1 MIRRFICRFAV
12 AAAAIVVLGL
22 PGTASAGALYAVT
35 FGGQLITIDPA
46 TGAGTLVGP
55 IEPGAGAFGL
65 GELGGNLYTYNQATD
80 RLLQLNPA
88 TGGTIAAIDLGLV
101 LVGEGGV
108 DFRSDGTGFL
118 NATGGTTS
126 TLYSFTTAPGSGAL
140 IGNTG
145 GVSGLDG
152 LAFSPA
158 DVLYGLGQEN
168 GNLYIVNQ
176 ATSALTLVG
185 PIGVT
190 GQPLGGI
197 AFIGGLLYAAF
208 ANGDFYSVNLATG
221 AGTFIGATGF
231 TQISGLGFLG
241 DPAVPEP
248 ASLLLVGLG
257 LAWAARRR
265 SKRQA

>member
-1 MIRRFICRFAV
+1 MIRRFIRRFAL
-12 AAAAIVVLGL
+12 ALAAIVLLAL
-22 PGTASAGALYAVT
+22 PATASAGVLYAVT
-35 FGGQLITIDPA
+35 FDGELITIDPA
-46 TGAGTLVGP
+46 TGVGTLVGP

-88 TGGTIAAIDLGLV
+88 TGGTITAINLGLS
-101 LVGEGGV
+101 LGGEGGL
-108 DFRSDGTGFL
+108 DFRGDGTGFL
-118 NATGGTTS
+118 NATAGSTS
-126 TLYSFTTAPGSGAL
+126 TLYSFTTTPGSGAL

-158 DVLYGLGQEN
+158 NVLYGLGQTN

-185 PIGVT
+185 PTGVT
-190 GQPLGGI
+190 GNILGGL
-197 AFIGGLLYAAF
+197 AFIGGSLYAAF
-208 ANGDFYSVNLATG
+208 SNGDFYSVNLATG
-221 AGTFIGATGF
+221 AGTRIGATGF
-231 TQISGLGFLG
+231 DNISGLGYL
-241 DPAVPEP
+241 DAAVPEP

-257 LAWAARRR
+257 LALAARRR